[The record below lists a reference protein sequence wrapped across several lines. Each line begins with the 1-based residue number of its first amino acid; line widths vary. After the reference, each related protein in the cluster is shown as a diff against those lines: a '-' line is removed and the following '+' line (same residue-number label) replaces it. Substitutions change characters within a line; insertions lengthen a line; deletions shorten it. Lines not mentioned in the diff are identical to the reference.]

1 MWSSK
6 IQSLTAIKC
15 IKSEKAA
22 SLQGV
27 ASFFYFIESAYLKG
41 KRVKRMVHIFRKI
54 HLKECFEVRLET
66 TTYLVDKFSAVRNQT
81 LALIEPLEPEDFII
95 QASPD
100 VSPPKWHIA
109 HTTWFFERM
118 ILQEYDDQY
127 TVFHPKYNYLFNS
140 YYNSIGPYQPRHQ
153 RGVLSRPTVE
163 EILAYRMHVDKAI
176 LSLLQQKRE
185 TPVQQKLE
193 QLIEMGLQHE
203 QQHQELILMDVKY
216 NFFVNPLLPAYQNKT
231 EPERTFGVGG
241 SPTFKRFEGG
251 LVEIGHD
258 GQGFAFDNENPV
270 HKTWLNPFELASRP
284 VTNREFL
291 AFVEAGGYEQSE
303 HWLSDGFHVVNQQ
316 SWKAPLYWMKNEQ
329 GEWSVFTLNGIKP
342 LHLDEPVCHVSF
354 YEADA
359 YSRWCGK
366 RLPTEAEWEYV
377 GRQVEQRGNLMGEG
391 SYHPRPVS
399 SDLQEMT
406 GMFGD
411 VWEWTASAYAPY
423 PGSRPLE
430 GALGEYNAKFMC
442 NQMVLRG
449 GACVTPDDHIRE
461 TYRNFFPPDK
471 RWQFSGFRL
480 AGDL

>member
-1 MWSSK
+1 M
-6 IQSLTAIKC
+6 
-15 IKSEKAA
+15 
-22 SLQGV
+22 
-27 ASFFYFIESAYLKG
+27 
-41 KRVKRMVHIFRKI
+41 
-54 HLKECFEVRLET
+54 RLET
-66 TTYLVDKFSAVRNQT
+66 TTYLIDKFSAVRKQT
-81 LALIEPLEPEDFII
+81 LSLIEPLEQEDFVI
-95 QASPD
+95 QANSD

-118 ILQEYDDQY
+118 ILQEYDAEY
-127 TVFHPKYNYLFNS
+127 IVFHPAYNYLFNS

-153 RGVLSRPTVE
+153 RGVLSRPTVRE
-163 EILAYRMHVDKAI
+163 VLAYREHVDQAI
-176 LSLLQQKRE
+176 LSLLQQKRDE
-185 TPVQQKLE
+185 PVQQVIE

-216 NFFVNPLLPAYQNKT
+216 NFFVNPLLTAYQKR
-231 EPERTFGVGG
+231 EKSQRDDRPVVPLE
-241 SPTFKRFEGG
+241 FKRFEGG

-270 HKTWLNPFELASRP
+270 HKTWLDPFELATRP

-291 AFVEAGGYEQSE
+291 AFVEALGYDQSE
-303 HWLSDGFHVVNQQ
+303 HWLSDGFHVVQQ
-316 SWKAPLYWMKNEQ
+316 QNWKAPLYWMKEKE
-329 GEWSVFTLNGIKP
+329 GTWSMFTLNGVEP
-342 LHLDEPVCHVSF
+342 LDLDEPVCHVSF

-377 GRQVEQRGNLMGEG
+377 GRQVDRQGNLMGRG
-391 SYHPRPVS
+391 SYHPSPIIS
-399 SDLQEMT
+399 GSQEMR

-411 VWEWTASAYAPY
+411 IWEWTASAYAPY
-423 PGSRPLE
+423 PGNRPLE

-471 RWQFSGFRL
+471 RWQFSGIRL
-480 AGDL
+480 AGDVQ

>member
-1 MWSSK
+1 M
-6 IQSLTAIKC
+6 
-15 IKSEKAA
+15 
-22 SLQGV
+22 
-27 ASFFYFIESAYLKG
+27 
-41 KRVKRMVHIFRKI
+41 
-54 HLKECFEVRLET
+54 RLET
-66 TTYLVDKFSAVRNQT
+66 TTYLVDKFSAVRKQT
-81 LALIEPLEPEDFII
+81 LSLIEPLEQEDFVI
-95 QASPD
+95 QASSD

-118 ILQEYDDQY
+118 ILQEYDAEY
-127 TVFHPKYNYLFNS
+127 TVFHPAYNYLFNS

-153 RGVLSRPTVE
+153 RGVLSRPIVRE
-163 EILAYRMHVDKAI
+163 VLAYREHVDQAV
-176 LSLLQQKRE
+176 LSLLQQKRDE
-185 TPVQQKLE
+185 SEQQVIE

-216 NFFVNPLLPAYQNKT
+216 NFFVNPLLPAYQKIEKT
-231 EPERTFGVGG
+231 QRDDRPVVPLE
-241 SPTFKRFEGG
+241 FKRFEGG

-270 HKTWLNPFELASRP
+270 HKTWLEPFELATRP

-291 AFVEAGGYEQSE
+291 AFVEALGYDQSE
-303 HWLSDGFHVVNQQ
+303 HWLSDGFHVVQQ
-316 SWKAPLYWMKNEQ
+316 QNWKAPLYWMKEEQ
-329 GEWSVFTLNGIKP
+329 GTWSMFTLNGVKP
-342 LHLDEPVCHVSF
+342 LDLDEPVCHVSF

-366 RLPTEAEWEYV
+366 RLPTEAEWEHV
-377 GRQVEQRGNLMGEG
+377 GRQVDQQGNLMGRG
-391 SYHPRPVS
+391 SYHPSPIIS
-399 SDLQEMT
+399 GAQEMQ

-423 PGSRPLE
+423 PGNRPLE

-471 RWQFSGFRL
+471 RWQFSGIRL
-480 AGDL
+480 AGDVQ

>member
-1 MWSSK
+1 MS
-6 IQSLTAIKC
+6 Q
-15 IKSEKAA
+15 
-22 SLQGV
+22 
-27 ASFFYFIESAYLKG
+27 
-41 KRVKRMVHIFRKI
+41 
-54 HLKECFEVRLET
+54 ET
-66 TTYLVDKFSAVRNQT
+66 TTYLADKFYTVRNQT
-81 LALIEPLEPEDFII
+81 LTLIEPLEQEDFVI
-95 QASPD
+95 QASSD

-118 ILQEYDDQY
+118 ILQEYADTYQ
-127 TVFHPKYNYLFNS
+127 VFHPAYNYLFNS

-153 RGVLSRPTVE
+153 RGVLSRPTVKDV
-163 EILAYRMHVDKAI
+163 IAYRKHVDQAV
-176 LSLLQQKRE
+176 LAFLQQERDADL
-185 TPVQQKLE
+185 QQTIE

-216 NFFVNPLLPAYQNKT
+216 NFFTNPLLPAYQT
-231 EPERTFGVGG
+231 RQVERTETDH
-241 SPTFKRFEGG
+241 SPSLEFARFEGG
-251 LVEIGHD
+251 LIEIGHD
-258 GQGFAFDNENPV
+258 GHGFAFDNEGPV
-270 HKTWLNPFELASRP
+270 HKAWLEPFELATRP

-291 AFVEAGGYEQSE
+291 TFIEAGGYEQSE
-303 HWLSDGFHVVNQQ
+303 YWLSDGFQVVKQQ
-316 SWKAPLYWMKNEQ
+316 QWKAPLYWMKDQQ
-329 GEWSVFTLNGIKP
+329 GDWSIFTLNGVEP
-342 LHLDEPVCHVSF
+342 LQWDEPVCHVSF

-366 RLPTEAEWEYV
+366 RLPTEVEWEYV
-377 GRQVEQRGNLMGEG
+377 GRQVAQRGNFMEQE
-391 SYHPRPVS
+391 SFHPRSVS
-399 SDLQEMT
+399 DADHAIH

-423 PGSRPLE
+423 PKSRPLE

-449 GACVTPDDHIRE
+449 GACVTPRDHIRA